1 MAQRNNGMQLI
12 QVVCRSKPFAG
23 NFNSSFDAM
32 FASLPT
38 EHTAAKP
45 GTLVSPDGLGI
56 HTEICRRLG

>member
-1 MAQRNNGMQLI
+1 MQLI
-12 QVVCRSKPFAG
+12 QVVCLAKPFAG
-23 NFNSSFDAM
+23 NFNFTFDTM